1 MYMEVGN
8 PQHVPTA
15 SNVQTSTEEAE
26 RVLESRN
33 GIQML
38 LASRL
43 HMDTED
49 FVNRY
54 ARAVG
59 DILEENPDI
68 LSLYNTNREEALQQL
83 QSKLVH

>member
-1 MYMEVGN
+1 MEVGN
-8 PQHVPTA
+8 PQHIPTA
-15 SNVQTSTEEAE
+15 PNVQASIEEAE
-26 RVLESRN
+26 RILEFRN
-33 GIQML
+33 GIQVL

-43 HMDTED
+43 HMDVED

-54 ARAVG
+54 ARAVS
-59 DILEENPDI
+59 DILEENQDI